1 LVRIVAAARVR
12 VGDEEPMSVVL
23 FVIGLLITAAGFVTI
38 GFGIPINAFS
48 LGNTLIISGTV
59 AVCSGLILIGLS
71 MAVRQ
76 LKRIADA
83 LRSQAGMPKAVR
95 PVAAETPSGD
105 GLVPPTAKLTPV
117 AARHAAAP
125 APSFAPPPPVP
136 MQSAPMLSGARPA
149 EHRMSEH
156 RVAAPPAEEEK
167 GPLQWLRKKPSAPA
181 APAPGVN
188 EPSML
193 DVADEAP
200 LSPRPPRLPFTTPP
214 MAAEPAM
221 EPRSW
226 PQPGR
231 DTGELKPVSRNEQ
244 IPRVAPQMDP
254 TKDKMFDVVWPDGR
268 HTPPPVV
275 PEPATRREAN
285 VEMPPPPPMPT
296 MRRDE
301 PVADKPSDELPL
313 PPANERT
320 PAVLKSGVID
330 GMAYT
335 LYADGSI
342 EADLPNGVVKFASV
356 DALRAHLEKQT

>member
-1 LVRIVAAARVR
+1 
-12 VGDEEPMSVVL
+12 MSVVL
-23 FVIGLLITAAGFVTI
+23 LVVGLLITAAGFVTI

-59 AVCSGLILIGLS
+59 AVCSGLILIALS

-76 LKRIADA
+76 LKRIAEA
-83 LRSQAGMPKAVR
+83 LRSQAAMPKAVR
-95 PVAAETPSGD
+95 PVAAEAPAGE

-117 AARHAAAP
+117 AARQAAAP
-125 APSFAPPPPVP
+125 VPSFAPPPPRAQEPAP
-136 MQSAPMLSGARPA
+136 MPAAPTPSAPRPA

-181 APAPGVN
+181 APAPNVN

-193 DVADEAP
+193 DVPDEAP

-214 MAAEPAM
+214 MAAEPAFEPKIEQRA
-221 EPRSW
+221 EPRTW
-226 PQPGR
+226 TPPGR
-231 DTGELKPVSRNEQ
+231 DAGELKPVSRNEQ
-244 IPRVAPQMDP
+244 IPRVAPQQAEP
-254 TKDKMFDVVWPDGR
+254 AKDKMFDVVWPDGR

-275 PEPATRREAN
+275 PEPGAKREAK
-285 VEMPPPPPMPT
+285 VDMPPPPPMPAA
-296 MRRDE
+296 RHEE
-301 PVADKPSDELPL
+301 PVADKQSDELPL

-342 EADLPNGVVKFASV
+342 EADLPTGIVKFASV
-356 DALRAHLEKQT
+356 DALRAHLEKQI

>member
-1 LVRIVAAARVR
+1 MRIVAAARVR

-23 FVIGLLITAAGFVTI
+23 LVIGLLITAAGFVTI

-59 AVCSGLILIGLS
+59 AVCSGVILIALS

-76 LKRIADA
+76 LKRIAEA
-83 LRSQAGMPKAVR
+83 LRSQAVAPKAVR
-95 PVAAETPSGD
+95 PAPIAAEAPIGD
-105 GLVPPTAKLTPV
+105 ALVPPTAKLTPV
-117 AARHAAAP
+117 AARQQAAAP
-125 APSFAPPPPVP
+125 APSFAPPPPRAQEP
-136 MQSAPMLSGARPA
+136 APMPAAPRPA

-167 GPLQWLRKKPSAPA
+167 GPLQWLRKKPSTPA
-181 APAPGVN
+181 AAPSAS
-188 EPSML
+188 EPPMV
-193 DVADEAP
+193 DVPDEAP

-214 MAAEPAM
+214 MAAEPEPKA
-221 EPRSW
+221 EPRMW
-226 PQPGR
+226 TPPGR
-231 DTGELKPVSRNEQ
+231 DAGELKPVSRNEQ
-244 IPRVAPQMDP
+244 IPRVAPQADP

-275 PEPATRREAN
+275 PEPAARREAKA
-285 VEMPPPPPMPT
+285 EAPAPAA
-296 MRRDE
+296 RREE
-301 PVADKPSDELPL
+301 PAAEKQSDELPL

-342 EADLPNGVVKFASV
+342 EADLPSGVIKFASV
-356 DALRAHLEKQT
+356 DALRAHLEKQG